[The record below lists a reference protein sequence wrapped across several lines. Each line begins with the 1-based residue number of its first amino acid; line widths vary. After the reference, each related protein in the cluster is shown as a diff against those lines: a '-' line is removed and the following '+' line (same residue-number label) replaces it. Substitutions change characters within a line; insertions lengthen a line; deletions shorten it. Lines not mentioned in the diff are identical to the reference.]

1 MKIRIPILAASI
13 ALAVLMPFSV
23 ARADGANEDSIRELL
38 TASGAEE
45 SIRATL
51 GTAMPA
57 LKQMFRNL
65 PEDKLRQLM
74 DSDRMV
80 ASLVVVY
87 RKHFTEAEIQDMLTF
102 YRTPAGAKLAAL
114 GARIGAEAADHHIQ
128 SWRMSLMNEQIQKG
142 RFEIRQVE
150 PGR

>member
-1 MKIRIPILAASI
+1 
-13 ALAVLMPFSV
+13 MPWRRSCPPSV
-23 ARADGANEDSIRELL
+23 ARADRANEDSIRELL

-45 SIRATL
+45 SIKATL
-51 GTAMPA
+51 GAAMPA

-87 RKHFTEAEIQDMLTF
+87 RKHFKEAEIQDMLTF
-102 YRTPAGAKLAAL
+102 YQTPTGAKLAAL

-128 SWRMSLMNEQIQKG
+128 SWRMSLMNERIQKG
-142 RFEIRQVE
+142 SFEIRPPE